1 MRIPFKR
8 VSISL
13 IAFLTVAACSGPS
26 GMSSMH
32 APTSAGPSNVRA
44 NSLSF
49 KVFTAGQTAGFLSS
63 AVAIDIA
70 PDSSGNMWF
79 TDAGTPAIGR
89 IAPDGTVTEFTSGL
103 MAGAHP
109 YSIVAGANGNMWFSD
124 SSGVT
129 IGEVTSQGAITE
141 YDASQYG
148 NSKAAGIALNAQGEP
163 WVLGF
168 GSQPL
173 LALLTA
179 SGTFKVQLL
188 PVLMTP
194 GGALAS
200 DASGDVFFLSQDKKT
215 RGNLMERPV
224 SSKRLI
230 RKPLHM
236 VAAFTPC
243 CPNVAP
249 KSIAIGPDGNPW
261 FTTLGYVHGNS
272 RANFLGT
279 LRDGKVHLI
288 RVRTKGLSEGAYPSG
303 LAPVASGLWMTGGD
317 PFADNGALWHVD
329 QNGKQT
335 PYDLPH
341 NPLAVAVDGSGNP
354 WFTALFSG
362 QPSRIVEVTGA
373 R

>member
-1 MRIPFKR
+1 MPLAMNR
-8 VSISL
+8 VLITL
-13 IAFLTVAACSGPS
+13 IAFLTVAACSGT
-26 GMSSMH
+26 GGVSSMH
-32 APTSAGPSNVRA
+32 APTSAGPSSLRS

-49 KVFTAGQTAGFLSS
+49 KVFTAGQTSGFLAT

-89 IAPDGTVTEFTSGL
+89 IAPDGSVTEFTSGL
-103 MAGAHP
+103 IAGAHP
-109 YSIVAGANGNMWFSD
+109 YSIVAGPNGSMWFSD
-124 SSGVT
+124 SSGVA
-129 IGEVTSQGAITE
+129 IGEVTPQGAITE

-148 NSKAAGIALNAQGEP
+148 NSKAVGIALSAQGEP
-163 WVLGF
+163 WILGF

-179 SGTFKVQLL
+179 SGTFRVQLL
-188 PVLMTP
+188 PALMTP

-200 DASGDVFFLSQDKKT
+200 DASGDLFFLSQDKKT
-215 RGNLMERPV
+215 RGNLMERPAN
-224 SSKRLI
+224 SKRLI

-249 KSIAIGPDGNPW
+249 KSIAVGSDGAPW

-272 RANFLGT
+272 IYNYLGT
-279 LRDGKVHLI
+279 IKAGNVHLI
-288 RVRTKGLSEGAYPSG
+288 RIRTKGLSENAYPSG
-303 LAPVASGLWMTGGD
+303 LAAAAGGLWMTGGD
-317 PFADNGALWHVD
+317 PFADDGALWRID

-335 PYDLPH
+335 AYDLPH
-341 NPLAVAVDGSGNP
+341 NPLAIAVDGSANP